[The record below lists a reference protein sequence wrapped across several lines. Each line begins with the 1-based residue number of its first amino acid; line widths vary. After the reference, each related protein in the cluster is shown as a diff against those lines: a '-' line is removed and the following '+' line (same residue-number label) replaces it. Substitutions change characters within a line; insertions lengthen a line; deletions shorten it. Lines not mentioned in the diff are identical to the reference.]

1 MEALGHSAQLR
12 NNSVIPTK
20 AKRSGGTLCLQPAT
34 EQSLLARG
42 LSVYLLRGR
51 HAFTASGESTTHA
64 VSWEGPDFSRAI
76 RPLKMCQRFS
86 A

>member
-1 MEALGHSAQLR
+1 VSSAGHRTIIASA
-12 NNSVIPTK
+12 
-20 AKRSGGTLCLQPAT
+20 
-34 EQSLLARG
+34 G

-51 HAFTASGESTTHA
+51 HAFTASGESTIHA
-64 VSWEGPDFSRAI
+64 VSREGPDFSRAT